1 MRNIKWKWQDTLIVV
16 LGLAS
21 LCFALFN
28 YNALPDQLPAQF
40 GVTGEVNR
48 YWSKDSAIACLGL
61 LGLLMPLLMH
71 FIRSIDPRKENYAKF
86 ENAYAMTRLAMALLF
101 DFIFVLVIMYGLN
114 INLPVGKIAIGA
126 VGILFIIIGNYMPQV
141 KDNYFIG
148 LHTPWTLHNPEVW
161 RKTHRLAG
169 GLWVIGGLLMIGA
182 IFTGGIWN
190 TVVIVTALVL
200 TTLIPVAYS
209 WMLAQRLKV

>member
-21 LCFALFN
+21 IGFALFN

-48 YWSKDSAIACLGL
+48 YWSKNSAIACLGA
-61 LGLLMPLLMH
+61 LGLLFPLLMH
-71 FIRSIDPRKENYAKF
+71 FIRSIDPRRENYAKF

-114 INLPVGKIAIGA
+114 INLPVGKIAVGAIG
-126 VGILFIIIGNYMPQV
+126 VLFIVIGNYMPQV

-148 LHTPWTLHNPEVW
+148 IRTPWTLHNPEVW
-161 RKTHRLAG
+161 RKTHRFAG
-169 GLWVIGGLLMIGA
+169 GLWMIGGLLMIGS

-190 TVVIVTALVL
+190 TVVIVIALVL
-200 TTLIPVAYS
+200 STLVPVVYS
-209 WMLAQRLKV
+209 WMMAQRLKA